1 MNPSHCAV
9 FLFLLA
15 AASLSSLCYAKITS
29 CYQVIGDFIPCVRY
43 LTGPTGEKPSK
54 ACCDGAKALV
64 AAATSKEDKL
74 EACVCAKYASEDYPI
89 NYENAKKLPDFCN
102 IKLPFVLSPD
112 LNCDK

>member
-15 AASLSSLCYAKITS
+15 AASLSSLCDATIT
-29 CYQVIGDFIPCVRY
+29 CDQVVDDFMPCLGY
-43 LTGPTGEKPSK
+43 LSGPTGDKPSK

-64 AAATSKEDKL
+64 AAATTEEDKQA
-74 EACVCAKYASEDYPI
+74 ACVCAKDSSKNFPI

-112 LNCDK
+112 LDCNK